1 MPVQP
6 GIYKHYGGG
15 RYRVLFEAHNST
27 NGPREGI
34 SMVVYV
40 SLTTGRINVRDA
52 LEFVGDVTVDGV
64 SVRRF
69 VREDAT

>member
-15 RYRVLFEAHNST
+15 RYRVLFEAHDST
-27 NGPREGI
+27 NGPREGL

-52 LEFVGDVTVDGV
+52 LEFVGDVTLDGV
-64 SVRRF
+64 SVPRF
-69 VREDAT
+69 VHEDAT